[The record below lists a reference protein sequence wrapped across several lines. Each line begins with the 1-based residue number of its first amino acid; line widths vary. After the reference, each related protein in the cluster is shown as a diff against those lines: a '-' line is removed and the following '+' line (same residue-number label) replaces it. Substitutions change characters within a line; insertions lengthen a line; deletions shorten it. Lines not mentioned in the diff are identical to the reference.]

1 MISEGLRRLLIEQ
14 VGHELGAHQKYTGI
28 SIYFAR
34 QSLHRWAKLF
44 RDQAIEE
51 AGHAERIVTFLV
63 DNEVEFDLPAVKAG
77 STRYP
82 SAGAAVQAALDS
94 ELAVTDQFNV
104 MATAARDAAD
114 HRSLQFLQWFID
126 EQVEEERTMRGLL
139 DLIGSGINLF
149 QAQQLLP
156 ESDSG

>member
-1 MISEGLRRLLIEQ
+1 MGVHGLSLAGSANTEVISMISEGLRRLLIEQ

-28 SIYFAR
+28 SVYFAR
-34 QSLHRWAKLF
+34 QSLDRWAKLF

-82 SAGAAVQAALDS
+82 SAAAAVQAALDS
-94 ELAVTDQFNV
+94 
-104 MATAARDAAD
+104 
-114 HRSLQFLQWFID
+114 
-126 EQVEEERTMRGLL
+126 
-139 DLIGSGINLF
+139 
-149 QAQQLLP
+149 
-156 ESDSG
+156 